1 MNPNAGIYIT
11 NATSTLFHIPNDAT
25 HATTATY
32 ATTATAATHSTT
44 APHC

>member
-11 NATSTLFHIPNDAT
+11 NATSTLFHIPTD
-25 HATTATY
+25 ATTATY